1 MMLNTFA
8 DGSLTDKTSATSVAA
23 QRRAAHDVLYMVVN
37 SNAMNG
43 LSSGVKITYSLATWQ
58 KALIAG
64 DVAAAAVVVLGIVM
78 ILRKKEMKA
87 NG

>member
-1 MMLNTFA
+1 
-8 DGSLTDKTSATSVAA
+8 
-23 QRRAAHDVLYMVVN
+23 
-37 SNAMNG
+37 MNG